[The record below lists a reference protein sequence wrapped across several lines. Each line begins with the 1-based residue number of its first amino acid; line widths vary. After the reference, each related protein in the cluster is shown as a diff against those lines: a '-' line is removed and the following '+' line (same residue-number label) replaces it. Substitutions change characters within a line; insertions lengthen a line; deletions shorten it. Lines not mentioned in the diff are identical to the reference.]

1 MTSKYERSYK
11 KDQVE
16 PKKNLIIF
24 DLDGCVAD
32 SDDYVVTNKEAY
44 ELEPELFD
52 KKPSKE
58 DENKFSLEY
67 FKAHQKDI
75 KPYAG
80 IFQMFVRLASVENVA
95 IVTSRFETVKQQTID
110 WLKQYCTEYFDEA
123 TWRRV
128 QFQISFNEK
137 KEKSLVYKTR
147 ILKELMERHNII
159 LMVED
164 HPEVINWA
172 KSKGIMVLIPS
183 TGYKDLAGTDRTKQ
197 C

>member
-1 MTSKYERSYK
+1 MAIKYK
-11 KDQVE
+11 KRYKEDQQE
-16 PKKNLIIF
+16 PKKNLIVF
-24 DLDGCVAD
+24 DLDGCIAD
-32 SDDYVVTNKEAY
+32 SDNYVITNKEAY
-44 ELEPELFD
+44 NLEPELFD

-58 DENKFSLEY
+58 DENKFSLAY

-75 KPYAG
+75 KPYSG
-80 IFQMFVRLASVENVA
+80 IFQIFVRLASVENVA
-95 IVTSRFETVKQQTID
+95 IVTARYEIVKPQTID
-110 WLKQYCTEYFDEA
+110 WLKQYCTQYFDEA

-147 ILKELMERHNII
+147 ILKELMEKYNIM

-183 TGYKDLAGTDRTKQ
+183 TGYKDLEGTDRAK
-197 C
+197 

>member
-11 KDQVE
+11 KDQAE
-16 PKKNLIIF
+16 PKKNLIVF
-24 DLDGCVAD
+24 DLDGCMAD

-44 ELEPELFD
+44 KLEPELFD
-52 KKPSKE
+52 KKPSK
-58 DENKFSLEY
+58 DVENNFSLEY

-75 KPYAG
+75 KPYPG

-95 IVTSRFETVKQQTID
+95 IVTSRFEVVKQQTID
-110 WLKQYCTEYFDEA
+110 WLKYYCTQYFDEV

-137 KEKSLVYKTR
+137 KEKSLVYKTK
-147 ILKELMERHNII
+147 ILKELMEKYNII
-159 LMVED
+159 FMVED

-183 TGYKDLAGTDRTKQ
+183 TGYKDLEGTDRTK
-197 C
+197 